1 MGIGFAIPSNMAKNI
16 MAQIIDKGSVTRGFL
31 GVSLQPV
38 DKDIADA
45 FNLSKPEG
53 ALISEVT
60 KDSPADKANL
70 KQGDI
75 ILEYNKLPVKSL
87 QSFRNEISLMNPGT
101 SVNLKINR
109 KGQILNIPVTLGTSN
124 DALASGSSIIQKL
137 GMEIDNLTPDLSK
150 QLGYTQREE
159 GVVIS
164 KIKPGSAAAMAGLRP
179 GFLIQAVNHKKV
191 ANVDEFNEALG
202 QPENKRILLL
212 VRQGNATRFYS
223 IKVD

>member
-1 MGIGFAIPSNMAKNI
+1 

-45 FNLSKPEG
+45 FNLPKPEG
-53 ALISEVT
+53 ALISEVV
-60 KDSPADKANL
+60 KDSPADKAGL

-75 ILEYNKLPVKSL
+75 IIEYNKQPVKSL
-87 QSFRNEISLMNPGT
+87 QSFRNEVSLMNPGSNVT
-101 SVNLKINR
+101 LKVNR
-109 KGQILNIPVTLGTSN
+109 KGQILTIPVTLGTAN
-124 DALASGSSIIQKL
+124 DTLATGGNIIQKL

-159 GVVIS
+159 GVVIT

-191 ANVDEFNEALG
+191 TSVDEFNEALG

-223 IKVD
+223 IKVE